1 MHFRSGLQA
10 NTNSILVKLSI
21 CARIPAN
28 QAILPTIISPTIG
41 GTVIR
46 KRTSSSTSTA
56 DVDKLARAFKAL
68 SNPNRLSIYLEV
80 LRQYRTEMKSCG
92 LSHLID
98 SLAIGAPT
106 ISHHTKEL
114 VDAGLISV
122 QRDGRFIRCTLD
134 DEMRDKLSAFFGK
147 DSE

>member
-1 MHFRSGLQA
+1 M
-10 NTNSILVKLSI
+10 
-21 CARIPAN
+21 
-28 QAILPTIISPTIG
+28 PTIISPTIG

-134 DEMRDKLSAFFGK
+134 DDMRDKLSAFFGK

>member
-1 MHFRSGLQA
+1 MRAS
-10 NTNSILVKLSI
+10 SRP
-21 CARIPAN
+21 ARDRETP
-28 QAILPTIISPTIG
+28 
-41 GTVIR
+41 VIR
-46 KRTSSSTSTA
+46 HRSSK
-56 DVDKLARAFKAL
+56 DLDRLARAFKAL
-68 SNPNRLSIYLEV
+68 SNPNRLAIYLEV

-98 SLAIGAPT
+98 SLDIGAPT

-134 DEMRDKLSAFFGK
+134 DAMRTRLGAFFGREPNEPEK
-147 DSE
+147 E